1 VDTLYTLLV
10 GVHAEVRE
18 WTRLAEPMQWKLTK
32 VSD

>member
-1 VDTLYTLLV
+1 MDTLYTVLG

-18 WTRLAEPMQWKLTK
+18 WTRLAEPTQLTK